1 MASGTISELPR
12 KNPVLRTPLPTLPPG
27 KRSRAALGLTAAAA
41 RGRLELQV
49 CQDCGATQYP
59 PREICGSCLSH
70 RLLWRAQDGRG
81 ELTTETVLRAPQELF
96 FRERIPWRVGTVR
109 LDAGVNVIAFV
120 HARVGAPP
128 CRVRV
133 TAALDRAGQGVVIAL
148 PEQGAADLSEDAKMR
163 ELTCDPRSRKVL

>member
-1 MASGTISELPR
+1 MASQVASEPRR

-59 PREICGSCLSH
+59 PREVCGACLSH
-70 RLLWRAQDGRG
+70 RLIWRPQDGRG
-81 ELTTETVLRAPQELF
+81 ELMTETMLRTAQELF
-96 FRERIPWRVGTVR
+96 FRERIPWRIGTVR

-120 HARVGAPP
+120 HERVGSRAMPRARRGRARP
-128 CRVRV
+128 RRSR
-133 TAALDRAGQGVVIAL
+133 RAGGACRST
-148 PEQGAADLSEDAKMR
+148 EQPICRRM
-163 ELTCDPRSRKVL
+163 PRCAR